1 MPKPAAASS
10 ILEFWR
16 EAGRERWFAKDD
28 AFDAQLRERFEPTRQ
43 AAAAGKLDA
52 WAETPEGALALVL
65 LLDQLPRNLFR
76 GSAEAFATDEKA
88 RHVASAALE
97 RGFDRQVDPVL
108 RPFFFLPFMH
118 SEDLAEQDLCVRLY
132 EAAGD
137 EDGAKWAK
145 MHRDIIARFGRFP
158 HRNPALGRDTT
169 AEEAAFLAGDG
180 FKG

>member
-1 MPKPAAASS
+1 MLSPVPATS
-10 ILEFWR
+10 ILSFWR
-16 EAGRERWFAKDD
+16 EAGRDRWFAKDD
-28 AFDAQLRERFEPTRQ
+28 AFDAELRERFEPTRQ
-43 AAAAGKLDA
+43 AAADGQLDA
-52 WAETPEGALALVL
+52 WSETPEGALALVL

-76 GSAEAFATDEKA
+76 RSPEAFATDEIA

-158 HRNPALGRDTT
+158 HRNPVLGRDTT
-169 AEEAAFLAGDG
+169 PEEAEFLAGDG